1 MRGLSGTVTIGGK
14 SRKNYAESLN
24 FCNFWVVTAA
34 DNFSVL
40 ILAIQQSEYF

>member
-1 MRGLSGTVTIGGK
+1 MHRLSGTVTIGGK

-24 FCNFWVVTAA
+24 FCNFWIVTAA
-34 DNFSVL
+34 DNFCSL